1 MHRSYSTAQ
10 VYPVVGGRW
19 FQSTYS
25 LNVIPEE
32 EGCFVP
38 VRHRPNFDNVYDQP
52 DEGTESLDRRYWQH
66 KQLSRNRHHG
76 STHDIMATSMPPPS
90 TNYTPEGPGVALID
104 EPTTPQKLAN
114 FFARPF
120 RNANPLK
127 RTKSVSKLDRN
138 RCASEL
144 VRTASRPDASHNSAD
159 VENLLPLRN
168 AASAYYGNPFERA
181 NLRSS
186 RSHESL
192 LSYSTTSHMIDL
204 GSEETKLH
212 PVHPSVLDVPNC
224 FKVANTYY
232 ACRTPQERT
241 RWMENL
247 RRAMTPDR
255 DHRVRTEQSL
265 QIWILEAKGIPS
277 KRKYFCEI
285 SLDQT
290 LSGRTSSK
298 HRQEMCFWGQ
308 YFEWSPIAP
317 TKTICINL
325 YREVDPKK
333 KKEKDRYSLIGFV
346 QIPTAQVNARHPVER
361 WYTVTSSTDV
371 SSNRLSSAI
380 GGSKSSQEQ
389 PSIRVK
395 ARYQTVQVLPM
406 VAYDDLVRFVHAN
419 YLPMCRTLEPVLGV
433 KAKEDIATSLVR
445 ILHKPRLV
453 KDFLC
458 DLVMSEVDELD
469 NEHLMFRGNSLA
481 TKAMEAYMKLVGDEY
496 LQNTLSAFVRMVLQ
510 SDEPCEVDPTKLGS
524 SSNATLERNRH
535 HLTALV
541 EGAWRRIH
549 ASKSSFPPELGEVF
563 ERLRNRLVQSG
574 RPELADNLIS
584 SSIFLRFLCA
594 AIMNPSLFN
603 LVDEYPS
610 EAATRKLTL
619 IAKTLQ
625 TLANFTAFGGKEHY
639 MEFMNNF
646 VNNEWQKMAGFLKEI
661 SRSSTVPAGYSNQ
674 VFETID
680 MGKELSL
687 LHSYLVEVWDSQV
700 HEKAS
705 KKDEDLELLKGILQ
719 DLTSKKERP
728 ETVYLRQH
736 MSNSPHSDYE
746 NGPKYRMSRSIPAT
760 SLNTA
765 DDYVTN
771 HALLADN
778 MAMAKAGLSVQ
789 QHRNLHRGRHSNYYG
804 SSEYLTRSP
813 QTYLRREYPIYDE
826 VAPAKNSNS
835 LSSCSNTSTDPAD
848 DDDSD
853 SEPTH
858 LRPPRKNNRR
868 RPPLS
873 ALKDTPPQ
881 RVIASGALVA
891 APSSGYQSQNH
902 SSSST
907 SSSPVESSEPRSAL
921 AIHNPMYA
929 NTSTPSTSVGL
940 LTVGARPC
948 YVDIGTDSCST
959 SECSMSNKSSLP
971 RTNPGWS
978 ATSRPLPATPKAI
991 VQPTLVDVTPPVNE
1005 DKLIIEKQR
1014 RQILELQRENQ
1025 ELRRLCKSNPAIT
1038 RSESHK
1044 MISQLAVKGSTC

>member
-1 MHRSYSTAQ
+1 MMEIIDFGPQ
-10 VYPVVGGRW
+10 
-19 FQSTYS
+19 
-25 LNVIPEE
+25 
-32 EGCFVP
+32 
-38 VRHRPNFDNVYDQP
+38 PNSRFSSCRDNVYDQP

>member
-1 MHRSYSTAQ
+1 MKQR
-10 VYPVVGGRW
+10 
-19 FQSTYS
+19 
-25 LNVIPEE
+25 N
-32 EGCFVP
+32 
-38 VRHRPNFDNVYDQP
+38 NVYDQP
-52 DEGTESLDRRYWQH
+52 EEGTESLDRRYWQQ

-90 TNYTPEGPGVALID
+90 TNYMPEGPGVALIE

-138 RCASEL
+138 RCSSEL
-144 VRTASRPDASHNSAD
+144 VRTTSRPDASHNSTD
-159 VENLLPLRN
+159 VENLLPLRST
-168 AASAYYGNPFERA
+168 ASAYYGNPFERA

-204 GSEETKLH
+204 GSEDTKLH

-265 QIWILEAKGIPS
+265 QVWILEAKGIPS

-298 HRQEMCFWGQ
+298 QRSEMCFWGQ

-346 QIPTAQVNARHPVER
+346 QIPTAQVNARDPVEQ
-361 WYTVTSSTDV
+361 WYTVTSSTD
-371 SSNRLSSAI
+371 SASNRLSSAI
-380 GGSKSSQEQ
+380 GGGSKANQQQ
-389 PSIRVK
+389 PAIRVK
-395 ARYQTVQVLPM
+395 AKYQTVQVLPI
-406 VAYDDLVRFVHAN
+406 VAYDDLVRFIHAN
-419 YLPMCRTLEPVLGV
+419 YLPTCQILESVLLV
-433 KAKEDIATSLVR
+433 KAKEYFATSLVR

-458 DLVMSEVDELD
+458 DLVMSEVDQLE

-481 TKAMEAYMKLVGDEY
+481 TKAMEAYIKLVGDQY
-496 LQNTLSAFVRMVLQ
+496 LQDTLGAFVRAVLD
-510 SDEPCEVDPTKLGS
+510 SEESCEVDPTKLTTA
-524 SSNATLERNRH
+524 SNSTLKYNRQQ
-535 HLTALV
+535 LEKLV
-541 EGAWRRIH
+541 AGAWRRILQS
-549 ASKSSFPPELGEVF
+549 ANSFPPELGEVF
-563 ERLRNRLVQSG
+563 ERLRNRLGSTG
-574 RPELADNLIS
+574 RAELADNLIS

-625 TLANFTAFGGKEHY
+625 TLANFTVFGGKEHY

-646 VNNEWQKMAGFLKEI
+646 VNQEWKNMACFLRGI
-661 SRSSTVPAGYSNQ
+661 SRASTVPVSYSNDIL
-674 VFETID
+674 ETID
-680 MGKELSL
+680 IGKELSL
-687 LHSYLVEVWDSQV
+687 LHTYLTEVWKQEV
-700 HEKAS
+700 HEKAIQ
-705 KKDEDLELLKGILQ
+705 KNADLVPLKGILQ
-719 DLTSKKERP
+719 DISAKKERP
-728 ETVYLRQH
+728 ETVYLRQQ

-746 NGPKYRMSRSIPAT
+746 NGPKYRMSRSIPAS

-771 HALLADN
+771 NALLSDN
-778 MAMAKAGLSVQ
+778 IAMTKAGLSVQ
-789 QHRNLHRGRHSNYYG
+789 QHRNLHRGRHSNFYG
-804 SSEYLTRSP
+804 STEHLMNRTAQGYV
-813 QTYLRREYPIYDE
+813 RREYPIYDE
-826 VAPAKNSNS
+826 VAPPKSSNS

-858 LRPPRKNNRR
+858 LRPPRKNQKR

-873 ALKDTPPQ
+873 VLKDTPPQ
-881 RVIASGALVA
+881 RVIVSGALVA

-907 SSSPVESSEPRSAL
+907 SSSPVENSDPRSAL

-929 NTSTPSTSVGL
+929 SSSSNPSTSTGL

-948 YVDIGTDSCST
+948 YVDIATDSCST
-959 SECSMSNKSSLP
+959 SESSVSKSSLP
-971 RTNPGWS
+971 RTNPHGWS

-991 VQPTLVDVTPPVNE
+991 VQPTVVDVSPPISE
-1005 DKLIIEKQR
+1005 QQMIIEKQR
-1014 RQILELQRENQ
+1014 RQIMELQREND
-1025 ELRRLCKSNPAIT
+1025 ELRRLFSSAPAIG